1 MKKASIFFLGY
12 LIFEFPVLKLTQ
24 VYIFNSIWRFLHV
37 KVRLKYSKKGNFWQA
52 PPASQIKIF
61 KKGKIHTYRIIPS
74 FRKTKKFVY
83 WIKTRRDILPQ
94 SFADRHTHTHTDR
107 QTFSDSSST
116 KVENNT
122 IFQDFTFIIF
132 LTEVITKAQKT
143 QFMNRWWI

>member
-1 MKKASIFFLGY
+1 MMKTSIFFLGY

-24 VYIFNSIWRFLHV
+24 IYIFNSIWRFLHG

-52 PPASQIKIF
+52 PPAPQIKIF

-94 SFADRHTHTHTDR
+94 SFADRQTHTQTDR
-107 QTFSDSSST
+107 HSQILAQLKLRKTKSISYFYEYST
-116 KVENNT
+116 KFFGDWKKYILN
-122 IFQDFTFIIF
+122 
-132 LTEVITKAQKT
+132 
-143 QFMNRWWI
+143 

>member
-1 MKKASIFFLGY
+1 MMKTSIFFLGY

-24 VYIFNSIWRFLHV
+24 IYIFNSIWRFLHG

-52 PPASQIKIF
+52 PPAPQIKIF

-94 SFADRHTHTHTDR
+94 SFADRQTDTHTHTHR

-116 KVENNT
+116 KVEN
-122 IFQDFTFIIF
+122 I
-132 LTEVITKAQKT
+132 K
-143 QFMNRWWI
+143 QFVKYLWDLYSLLV